1 VFAPNK
7 KILIEKRVATT
18 IILVKINVAVKEFFE
33 LVQFFVEELFYLLLS
48 VRLFGFDFING
59 VIINEL

>member
-1 VFAPNK
+1 MFPSNK
-7 KILIEKRVATT
+7 KVVIEERVIATV
-18 IILVKINVAVKEFFE
+18 ILVKINVAVKEFFE